1 MSRARIPLTLNPRKK
16 GFTRIPPTLADTTSR
31 PAGHASRRR
40 THWRNEQGADAR
52 NKTHKK
58 KSTKNM
64 KDNQQTH
71 LKGTSQSLH
80 YTTQRTHARLFFGER
95 RRLSPLVPTAIG
107 RVLVRVR
114 VRMPGALRSRSFW
127 LQDCSWAQLFRASRT
142 HYNQKVSWLT
152 PPPGSET
159 SRTAAFHHSRSA
171 PLCCGLLALSLSLP
185 SASTLAL
192 LLVWRLF

>member
-1 MSRARIPLTLNPRKK
+1 MTRMERHRRNYCSAVVSGLSNAKNKRQNEMIHIHIHMLVSARV
-16 GFTRIPPTLADTTSR
+16 
-31 PAGHASRRR
+31 
-40 THWRNEQGADAR
+40 WRDKQIA
-52 NKTHKK
+52 
-58 KSTKNM
+58 
-64 KDNQQTH
+64 
-71 LKGTSQSLH
+71 
-80 YTTQRTHARLFFGER
+80 
-95 RRLSPLVPTAIG
+95 
-107 RVLVRVR
+107 
-114 VRMPGALRSRSFW
+114 MPGALRSRSFW
-127 LQDCSWAQLFRASRT
+127 LQDCSWAQLLRASLT